1 MRTRGNAAGICVVR
15 LINSRSTT
23 CKLIGD
29 TFAMKEM
36 KVCLIMVQLL
46 FIFITCCNVLIAD
59 TRDNENTHT
68 EKILEKPKIVF
79 EEKLYD
85 FGKIYIG
92 EIVKHGFI
100 FKNHGSGELIITSV
114 KSSCGCTAALVS
126 KSNLLKGEE
135 GEVQIKFNP
144 GRFIGRVTKS
154 VTVNSNDPENPA
166 YKLTITGEI
175 IEEVRVN
182 PKQINFGIIRKGD
195 SCTRNVEIKT
205 TPELKIEVKKVES
218 PNPYITI
225 TQNKTADD
233 DVYSY
238 QVSIEKYDFIG
249 KFNGIVFLYTSS
261 NRQER
266 IDIPFS
272 GEVIGDVTFYPEMVS
287 FGNIK
292 KNQDPNRSV
301 IVNFVNK
308 DVKIEKIEADPS
320 IINYAVSDLNDS
332 SKKID
337 IKLGKD
343 ILAGKI
349 TGSLRIYTNS
359 AIQPVITIPISGE
372 VRG

>member
-1 MRTRGNAAGICVVR
+1 
-15 LINSRSTT
+15 
-23 CKLIGD
+23 
-29 TFAMKEM
+29 MKEK
-36 KVCLIMVQLL
+36 KVCLIIVQLL
-46 FIFITCCNVLIAD
+46 FMFITCCNALIAD
-59 TRDNENTHT
+59 TIDN

-79 EEKLYD
+79 EEKIYD

-92 EIVKHGFI
+92 EIVKHGFK
-100 FKNHGSGELIITSV
+100 FKNHGSDKLIITSV

-144 GRFIGRVTKS
+144 GRFVGRVTKS
-154 VTVNSNDPENPA
+154 VTVNSNDPENSA

-175 IEEVRVN
+175 IEEVSVS

-195 SCTRNVEIKT
+195 SCTRNIEIKT

-225 TQNKTADD
+225 TQNKTAENNI
-233 DVYSY
+233 YSY

-249 KFNGIVFLYTSS
+249 KFNGIVFFYTSS

-266 IDIPFS
+266 LDIPFS
-272 GEVIGDVTFYPEMVS
+272 GEVIGDVTFYPEIVT

-292 KNQDPNRSV
+292 KNQDLNRSV

-308 DVKIEKIEADPS
+308 DVKIEKIETDPN

-332 SKKID
+332 TKKID

-343 ILAGKI
+343 TMVGKI
-349 TGSLRIYTNS
+349 TSSLRIYTNS
-359 AIQPVITIPISGE
+359 AIQPVITIPINGE
-372 VRG
+372 IRG

>member
-1 MRTRGNAAGICVVR
+1 
-15 LINSRSTT
+15 
-23 CKLIGD
+23 
-29 TFAMKEM
+29 MKEI
-36 KVCLIMVQLL
+36 KVHFLLVQLL
-46 FIFITCCNVLIAD
+46 LIFITCSDILIAD
-59 TRDNENTHT
+59 IINNENIHN
-68 EKILEKPKIVF
+68 EKILGKPKIVF
-79 EEKLYD
+79 EEKTYD

-92 EIVKHGFI
+92 EIVEHGFK
-100 FKNHGSGELIITSV
+100 FKNHGSGELIITGV

-126 KSNLLKGEE
+126 KSNLLKGED
-135 GEVQIKFNP
+135 GEVKIKFNP

-154 VTVNSNDPENPA
+154 VTVNSNDPENPT

-175 IEEVRVN
+175 IEEVCVN

-195 SCTRNVEIKT
+195 SCTRNIEVKT
-205 TPELKIEVKKVES
+205 TPELNIEVKKVES

-225 TQNKTADD
+225 TQNKTAENNI
-233 DVYSY
+233 YNY
-238 QVSIEKYDFIG
+238 QVSIGKYDYIG
-249 KFNGIVFLYTSS
+249 KFNGIVFIYTSS

-272 GEVIGDVTFYPEMVS
+272 GEVVGDVTFYPEILS

-292 KNQDPNRSV
+292 KNQDVNRTV

-320 IINYAVSDLNDS
+320 VINYAVSDLNNS

-343 ILAGKI
+343 ITIGKI

-359 AIQPVITIPISGE
+359 AIQPIINIPINGE
-372 VRG
+372 VKG